1 MARAHVRPETLEEKV
16 IWWAIVLTYPCWIV
30 GGLYILGSALGW
42 LLATLSLARRLG
54 LVGEHDRYPEKL
66 PLGCRIWIGGMAGM
80 AVALFVGHIELGL
93 AQTVKS
99 FIGWMKGWE
108 LIVIYIYVGATMR
121 IRAAV
126 MFRAVNV
133 LALHT
138 LILTPIFV
146 IAGVLHLSRMEFT
159 SPLVILGGSGAE
171 YFTFQLYSIEPETG
185 QARWQFFAPWA
196 PAAAVIANVSMMF
209 AMYDKSRFWKG
220 VGWASSLTICVLS
233 QSRLGLLVAPIVS
246 LGIMG
251 LANLTKPLTAASG
264 SAACV
269 ALLPFADIIIQAVD
283 AAMERFKNARA
294 SSSRV
299 RSTLQSIALHRWRS
313 EAPIFGHGTVERGP
327 HLVEFM
333 PIGSHH
339 TWNGLLYVKGIVG
352 WLSLAIPMALTF
364 IELIA
369 KAQTDRVSRAA
380 LGIMLVL
387 FTYTFAENLESL
399 IYLYWPGMVI
409 VGIAMRRRFVR
420 PFHGF
425 MGA

>member
-1 MARAHVRPETLEEKV
+1 MARAHVRPETLEEKIV
-16 IWWAIVLTYPCWIV
+16 WWSIVLTYPCWVV
-30 GGLYILGSALGW
+30 GGLYILGSAIGW
-42 LLATLSLARRLG
+42 VLAAISLARRLG
-54 LVGEHDRYPEKL
+54 LLGDHGRPKSL

-80 AVALFVGHIELGL
+80 AVALFVGHAELGL
-93 AQTVKS
+93 AQTIKS
-99 FIGWMKGWE
+99 FVGWMKGWE

-121 IRAAV
+121 IRPEV
-126 MFRAVNV
+126 LFRAVNV

-146 IAGVLHLSRMEFT
+146 VAGMLHLPRLYFV
-159 SPLVILGGSGAE
+159 SPLSVLGGSGAE
-171 YFTFQLYSIEPETG
+171 YFSFQLYSIEPETG
-185 QARWQFFAPWA
+185 KARWQFFAPWA
-196 PAAAVIANVSMMF
+196 PAAAVIANVSMLF

-220 VGWASSLTICVLS
+220 VGWTASLAICVLS

-246 LGIMG
+246 LGVLG
-251 LANLTKPLTAASG
+251 LGNLTKPLTTAAG
-264 SAACV
+264 STACI
-269 ALLPFADIIIQAVD
+269 AMLPFADTIIQAIE
-283 AAMERFKNARA
+283 AAMDRFKNARA

-299 RSTLQSIALHRWRS
+299 RSTLQSIAQHRWRN

-327 HLVEFM
+327 HLVEYM

-352 WLSLAIPMALTF
+352 WMSLAVPMAFTF

-369 KAQTDRVSRAA
+369 KSQTDRVARAA

-387 FTYTFAENLESL
+387 FIYTFAENLESL
-399 IYLYWPGMVI
+399 IYLYWPGMII

-420 PFHGF
+420 PFHG
-425 MGA
+425 MLGN